1 MLFPTLTFAVFFAV
15 VFGLNW
21 GLAALAERHAGGER
35 GFVSLRKLTLLAAS
49 LVFYG
54 WWSWP
59 FALMLLA
66 SSVINHGF
74 ALWMAGRGA
83 QAGRLPVALAVALN
97 IGVLVFFKYTG
108 FLFNGAVAPLGV
120 KVAGWLG
127 RGDAWIAF
135 LESAQPFLDM
145 IVLPV
150 GISFYTFQALS
161 YVIDVSRG
169 EIKPAR
175 RWIDF
180 ANYLAFFPQLVAGPI
195 IRAGHLIPAM
205 ENLPGT
211 ETKLDTARAGVLI
224 LAGLFK
230 KMVIADYLAAN
241 LADPL
246 FAMPE
251 EFGTID
257 ALMGVYAYTLQIYC
271 DFSAYSDIAIGC
283 ALLLGFEFPINFDAP
298 YFSDSFKTFWRR
310 WHISLSSWLRDYLY
324 IPLGGSRRGKA
335 RTYANLMLTMFLGG
349 LWHGAGWAFALWGIL
364 HGALLAVER
373 MLGRLVSFRP
383 PKWLARIFVFH
394 VVAFLWILFRA
405 GSAGGMETFKGVL
418 NAFGA
423 VGAESTLPV
432 TAGAVVLAAG
442 FALQLC
448 DGTRLAWF
456 TDRVRRWPAWVQG
469 GLAAAAFT
477 IILGLAPEG
486 VAPFIYFQF

>member
-21 GLAALAERHAGGER
+21 GLAALAERQR
-35 GFVSLRKLTLLAAS
+35 GFVSLRKLVLLAAS

-74 ALWMAGRGA
+74 ALWMAGRGG
-83 QAGRLPVALAVALN
+83 QAGRLPVVLAVALN

-108 FLFNGAVAPLGV
+108 FLFNGAVAP
-120 KVAGWLG
+120 G

-161 YVIDVSRG
+161 YVIDVARG

-211 ETKLDTARAGVLI
+211 ETRLDTARAGVLI
-224 LAGLFK
+224 LVGLVK

-298 YFSDSFKTFWRR
+298 
-310 WHISLSSWLRDYLY
+310 
-324 IPLGGSRRGKA
+324 SRRGKA

-405 GSAGGMETFKGVL
+405 GSAGGMETGWRG
-418 NAFGA
+418 GA
-423 VGAESTLPV
+423 GGGLRPAALRRSAARLAHRPRAQVARVGAGRPGGGRV
-432 TAGAVVLAAG
+432 YHHP
-442 FALQLC
+442 
-448 DGTRLAWF
+448 GTRPRRRGSVHLFPVLKEAW
-456 TDRVRRWPAWVQG
+456 T
-469 GLAAAAFT
+469 
-477 IILGLAPEG
+477 
-486 VAPFIYFQF
+486 

>member
-21 GLAALAERHAGGER
+21 GLAALAERHAGSEN
-35 GFVSLRKLTLLAAS
+35 GFVSLRKLVLLAAS

-83 QAGRLPVALAVALN
+83 QAGRLPVVLAVSLN

-169 EIKPAR
+169 EVKPAR

-195 IRAGHLIPAM
+195 VRAGHLIPAM

-211 ETKLDTARAGVLI
+211 ETRLDTARAGVLI
-224 LAGLFK
+224 LLGLIK
-230 KMVIADYLAAN
+230 KMVIADYLATN

-251 EFGTID
+251 EFGAID

-373 MLGRLVSFRP
+373 MLGRIVSFRP

-418 NAFGA
+418 NAFRA

-448 DGTRLAWF
+448 DGARLAWL

-469 GLAAAAFT
+469 GLAAVVFT

>member
-21 GLAALAERHAGGER
+21 GLAALAERHAGCER
-35 GFVSLRKLTLLAAS
+35 GLVSLRKLVLLATS

-74 ALWMAGRGA
+74 ALWMAGRGER
-83 QAGRLPVALAVALN
+83 AGRLPVVLAVALN
-97 IGVLVFFKYTG
+97 IGVLVFFK

-161 YVIDVSRG
+161 YVIDVARG

-195 IRAGHLIPAM
+195 VRAGHLIPAM

-211 ETKLDTARAGVLI
+211 ETRLDTARAGVLI
-224 LAGLFK
+224 LVGLFK

-251 EFGTID
+251 DFGTID

-283 ALLLGFEFPINFDAP
+283 ALFRRALFLRQLQDVLAP
-298 YFSDSFKTFWRR
+298 LAHLALVVAPRLPLHPPGR
-310 WHISLSSWLRDYLY
+310 LAQGEGENLREPHAHHVPGRAL
-324 IPLGGSRRGKA
+324 A
-335 RTYANLMLTMFLGG
+335 RGG
-349 LWHGAGWAFALWGIL
+349 LGVRAVGDPARRAARGGAHARPPRFLPPAEVACADIR
-364 HGALLAVER
+364 VPR
-373 MLGRLVSFRP
+373 GRL
-383 PKWLARIFVFH
+383 
-394 VVAFLWILFRA
+394 
-405 GSAGGMETFKGVL
+405 
-418 NAFGA
+418 
-423 VGAESTLPV
+423 PV
-432 TAGAVVLAAG
+432 DSL
-442 FALQLC
+442 
-448 DGTRLAWF
+448 
-456 TDRVRRWPAWVQG
+456 QG
-469 GLAAAAFT
+469 GLRRRHGD
-477 IILGLAPEG
+477 LQGSPQC
-486 VAPFIYFQF
+486 V

>member
-15 VFGLNW
+15 VFSLNW
-21 GLAALAERHAGGER
+21 GLAALAERYAGCESGL
-35 GFVSLRKLTLLAAS
+35 VSLRKLVLLAAS

-74 ALWMAGRGA
+74 ALWMARRGE

-120 KVAGWLG
+120 TVAGWLG

-135 LESAQPFLDM
+135 LESAQPFLDT

-161 YVIDVSRG
+161 YVIDVARG
-169 EIKPAR
+169 EVKPAR

-205 ENLPGT
+205 ENLPGAKT
-211 ETKLDTARAGVLI
+211 RLDTARAGVLI
-224 LAGLFK
+224 LVGLIK

-405 GSAGGMETFKGVL
+405 GSADGMETFKGVL
-418 NAFGA
+418 NAFRA
-423 VGAESTLPV
+423 VGTESTLPV
-432 TAGAVVLAAG
+432 TAGAAVLAAG

-456 TDRVRRWPAWVQG
+456 TDRVRRWPVWVQG
-469 GLAAAAFT
+469 GLAAVMFT